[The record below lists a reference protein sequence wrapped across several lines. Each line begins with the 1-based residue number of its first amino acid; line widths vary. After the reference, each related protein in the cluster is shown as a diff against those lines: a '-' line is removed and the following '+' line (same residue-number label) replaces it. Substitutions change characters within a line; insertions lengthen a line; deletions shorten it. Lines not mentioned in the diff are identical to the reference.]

1 MQVQGSVAPGFESV
15 REAFERGHR
24 DDPGAAQLCVYRG
37 GVRVVDLWTGRDTDT
52 GIIVDGDTPTVLW
65 SVTKGLMSVVV
76 AQLIERGDLD
86 PEAPVSDY
94 WPEYGVNGKGGTR
107 VAHLLTHTAGLPQFP
122 AEAAIVPADVADRER
137 CAAILA
143 AAAPMWEPGT
153 ASIYH
158 AFTFGLLVDE
168 VVRRA
173 TGRSTAALFAERV
186 AGPLGVDVWMA
197 GIPAEREPG
206 VTHRH
211 LWHNVPLDALGE
223 WSRHGVDV
231 TDPVVM
237 RLADPTPTYDD
248 WVEFLNTPLG
258 HETEF
263 GSAGGIA
270 SARAIAAVYAA
281 CLADGL
287 NGVAL
292 LGPEARESV
301 TRPRTPD
308 LAPLP
313 QFASVP
319 RDGQMHFGLGFMVGS
334 PFLDERFD
342 AGGTFGHPGAGG
354 NYAFAHPAS
363 GTAVGYTCTS
373 MWADST
379 RRDTRTGW
387 ATALA
392 EVVDP

>member
-15 REAFERGHR
+15 REAFEHGHA
-24 DDPGAAQLCVYRG
+24 DDPGAAQLCVYRCG
-37 GVRVVDLWTGRDTDT
+37 ERVVDLWTGRDADT
-52 GIIVDGDTPTVLW
+52 GVDVDGDTPTVLW

-86 PEAPVSDY
+86 PEALVTDY
-94 WPEYGVNGKGGTR
+94 WPEYGVNGKEGTR

-122 AEAAIVPADVADRER
+122 ADLPIAPTDIADRER
-137 CAAILA
+137 CADILA
-143 AAAPMWEPGT
+143 VSAPMWEPGT

-173 TGRSTAALFAERV
+173 TGRSTASLFAERV
-186 AGPLGVDVWMA
+186 NGPLGTDIWMA
-197 GIPAEREPG
+197 GIPADLEPG

-211 LWHNVPLDALGE
+211 LWHNVPLDALAE
-223 WSRHGVDV
+223 WARYGVDL
-231 TDPVVM
+231 TDPVVQ
-237 RLADPTPTYDD
+237 RLADPAPSYED
-248 WVEFLNTPLG
+248 WVAFLNTPLG
-258 HETEF
+258 HAIEF

-270 SARAIAAVYAA
+270 SARSLAAVYAA
-281 CLADGL
+281 CLSEGL
-287 NGVAL
+287 NGVTL
-292 LGPEARESV
+292 FGEATRAAV
-301 TRPRTPD
+301 TRPRTPE
-308 LAPLP
+308 LGPLP

-319 RDGQMHFGLGFMVGS
+319 REGQMHFGLGFMVGS
-334 PFLDERFD
+334 PFVDARFRD
-342 AGGTFGHPGAGG
+342 GGTFGHPGAGG

-379 RRDTRTGW
+379 RRDTRTVW
-387 ATALA
+387 ADALA
-392 EVVDP
+392 EVVGA